1 MGEQLIVK
9 DGSFHIEDREKAAF
23 VGVNGAG
30 KSTILKMII
39 GEEPA
44 DNGTVVLTKGKTIG
58 YLAQQQ
64 ILSGSNTIYEEMKT
78 AKADIIDL
86 EEQIRNIEQELKTLS
101 GTELDMRLNT
111 YNRLMSEFESKNATP
126 TKARS
131 PAFSK
136 VLDLAKLIFPERLP
150 HCQAVRK
157 HGSRLENFF

>member
-1 MGEQLIVK
+1 
-9 DGSFHIEDREKAAF
+9 
-23 VGVNGAG
+23 
-30 KSTILKMII
+30 MII

-111 YNRLMSEFESKNATP
+111 YNRLMSEFESKNGYAYV
-126 TKARS
+126 KRDHRRS
-131 PAFSK
+131 QRSW
-136 VLDLAKLIFPERLP
+136 I
-150 HCQAVRK
+150 
-157 HGSRLENFF
+157 